1 MKKGIAILGTLL
13 LLSTPAWTGPGL
25 QLIAG
30 AGDLDIV
37 AGAGDLDIVAGA
49 GDLDVVA
56 GAGDLDIPA

>member
-1 MKKGIAILGTLL
+1 MKKAIAILGTLL

-37 AGAGDLDIVAGA
+37 AGAGDVDIVAGA
-49 GDLDVVA
+49 GDLD
-56 GAGDLDIPA
+56 IPCGG